1 MGPPAATNGGLK
13 SWTPESGSSRTDK
26 HCWQMHGN
34 CRELAINSQKI
45 LLEVQEPNQATNY
58 SQVFHC
64 WHLLSSF
71 RTEDAVNSLN
81 LMGKIKH
88 MDMRSFSAL
97 VVIGISHLPLCH
109 LPRVLGGPRAITF
122 MFVSHRMTL
131 SAFWA
136 YVDDHIQRV
145 EHRGPRLGILVHR
158 TMQSPQKREGSLDVR
173 GSYAVDPWEGHV
185 RHAPETL
192 SDRSYCLI
200 ACPRGFKLLSN
211 TTHKL
216 ASSSRV
222 TYGTGLAPF
231 CFSSVARP
239 FNSLSAGGPKNEYR
253 HEGRWVVGGCCWH
266 VKARSSTIGFGCQ
279 QLLGLP

>member
-1 MGPPAATNGGLK
+1 
-13 SWTPESGSSRTDK
+13 
-26 HCWQMHGN
+26 
-34 CRELAINSQKI
+34 
-45 LLEVQEPNQATNY
+45 
-58 SQVFHC
+58 
-64 WHLLSSF
+64 
-71 RTEDAVNSLN
+71 
-81 LMGKIKH
+81 
-88 MDMRSFSAL
+88 
-97 VVIGISHLPLCH
+97 
-109 LPRVLGGPRAITF
+109 

-145 EHRGPRLGILVHR
+145 QHRGPRLGILVHR

-253 HEGRWVVGGCCWH
+253 HEGRWIVGGG
-266 VKARSSTIGFGCQ
+266 AAGT
-279 QLLGLP
+279 